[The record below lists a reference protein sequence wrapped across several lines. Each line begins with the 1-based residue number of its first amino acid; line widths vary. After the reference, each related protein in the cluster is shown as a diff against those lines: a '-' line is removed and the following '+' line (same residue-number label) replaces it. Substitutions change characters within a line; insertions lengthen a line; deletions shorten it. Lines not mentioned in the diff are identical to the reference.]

1 MIIGINGRML
11 AGKDSFA
18 QIFADIYENVERVAF
33 AAKLKESCAALFN
46 VSLAELEELKVEE
59 DVRLVASWDGELD
72 FYSFDYQPLN
82 FRQLLQRYGTEAHR
96 DVFGD
101 DFWVRQLLDNVIDA
115 EKFVLVT
122 DCRFPNEAEAI
133 KNRGGLVIRIV
144 RPDQDDHGDRH
155 ASEQNIDAL
164 VDYFVV
170 NDGDLPKLRFEVEVF
185 AEWLAERGT
194 FVTPKQVNV

>member
-1 MIIGINGRML
+1 MIIGINGRMM

-18 QIFADIYENVERVAF
+18 EIFAETYENVERVAF

-46 VSLAELEELKVEE
+46 ISLGELEELKVEE
-59 DVRLVASWDGELD
+59 SVELVASWDGELD
-72 FYSFDYQPLN
+72 FFSFDYQPLN

-96 DVFGD
+96 EIFGD
-101 DFWVRQLLDNVIDA
+101 DFWIRQLLDNVIDA

-122 DCRFPNEAEAI
+122 DCRFPNEAQAI

-144 RPDQDDHGDRH
+144 RPDQDDHGNHH

-170 NDGDLPKLRFEVEVF
+170 NDGDLSKLRFEVEVF
-185 AEWLAERGT
+185 AEWLAGRGT
-194 FVTPKQVNV
+194 FVTPKEVSV